1 MKSPPRPPAVR
12 RRLIALLLGTGVLA
26 VAGGVLLM
34 VAADGHLLRL
44 QLELLEPTPF
54 ASYRVPGLVLAFVVG
69 GTQLAAG
76 IGVLRHHPRGLWLS
90 TVAGV
95 TLAGWIAVQAMM
107 LGALIW
113 LQPLFFVV
121 AIVELM
127 LVGANLPRRQPAQK
141 KRFGQR

>member
-12 RRLIALLLGTGVLA
+12 RRLIALLLATGVLA
-26 VAGGVLLM
+26 VAGGLILM
-34 VAADGHLLRL
+34 IAADGHVLRL
-44 QLELLEPTPF
+44 QLELLESTPF
-54 ASYRVPGLVLAFVVG
+54 TTYRVPGAVLAFVVG

-76 IGVLRHHPRGLWLS
+76 VGVLRHHPRGLWLS
-90 TVAGV
+90 TIAGL
-95 TLAGWIAVQAMM
+95 TLAGWIALQAMM
-107 LGALIW
+107 LGAIIW

-127 LVGANLPRRQPAQK
+127 LVGANLPRQQAAQK